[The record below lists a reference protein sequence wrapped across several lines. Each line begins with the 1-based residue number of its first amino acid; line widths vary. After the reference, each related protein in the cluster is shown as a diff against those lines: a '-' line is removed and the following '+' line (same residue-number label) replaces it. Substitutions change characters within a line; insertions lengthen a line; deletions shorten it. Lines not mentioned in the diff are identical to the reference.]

1 MLISIPNRAIDN
13 QMTNLDPNLE
23 KQVQRLHQLTIY
35 GRWLFVVGC
44 WMTIGSFGIWGL
56 REDISLWREHFT
68 WAAVRYAIVFN
79 HIPAF
84 CVAFCIGIT
93 TAVLVWQSQNTFR
106 GLSVEERQR
115 LEKQVRKINAIGSR
129 HPLWKWLKF

>member
-1 MLISIPNRAIDN
+1 MI
-13 QMTNLDPNLE
+13 NLDPNLE

-35 GRWLFVVGC
+35 GRWLFVVVC
-44 WMTIGSFGIWGL
+44 WMTIGSYGIWGL
-56 REDISLWREHFT
+56 REDISLWREYFT

-79 HIPAF
+79 RIPAF

-129 HPLWKWLKF
+129 HPLWKWLK